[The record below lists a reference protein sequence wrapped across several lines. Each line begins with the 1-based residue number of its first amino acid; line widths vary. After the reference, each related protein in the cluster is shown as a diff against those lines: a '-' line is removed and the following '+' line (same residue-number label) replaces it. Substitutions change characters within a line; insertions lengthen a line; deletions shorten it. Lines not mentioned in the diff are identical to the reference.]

1 MTASTVLRR
10 VVGIFGNALL
20 FSLHLLFGLLLC
32 LYLGYKVIER
42 QTAIDALPE
51 GIEPSSVVLLSG
63 EIGGREG
70 CGAAVFRLSGHTRKR
85 LLQEGAMFLETARQ
99 ARGYAS
105 TYYSYEPWQGT
116 PVPGGFTSEGGWP
129 SLWCAGV
136 DARLA
141 RRIHGAMQ
149 APGAF
154 YSIKH
159 EGLLLLIP
167 DEGLIVS
174 GYDG

>member
-1 MTASTVLRR
+1 MAVPTVLRR
-10 VVGIFGNALL
+10 VAGIFGNTLL
-20 FSLHLLFGLLLC
+20 FSLHLFFGLLLC
-32 LYLGYKVIER
+32 LYLSYKVAER
-42 QTAIDALPE
+42 QFTIDALPV

-63 EIGGREG
+63 ESGGREG
-70 CGAAVFRLSGHTRKR
+70 CGAAVFRLSGYTCKR
-85 LLQEGAMFLETARQ
+85 LLQEGAAFLESARQ
-99 ARGYAS
+99 ARGYGS
-105 TYYSYEPWQGT
+105 SYYSYEPWQET
-116 PVPGGFTSEGGWP
+116 PVPDGFTSEGGWP
-129 SLWCAGV
+129 LLWCAGI

-141 RRIHGAMQ
+141 IRIHTAMQ

-154 YSIKH
+154 YSIKP